1 MSLKMLS
8 WNLTDCTSYIQKG
21 AALPNTIAQ
30 IIVQVQ
36 FKQASQ
42 IDCGFLPSARLL
54 KILLFI
60 WLTMYFLQKQKE
72 MYILIGLPKIKSF

>member
-8 WNLTDCTSYIQKG
+8 WNLTDCTSYIQKR
-21 AALPNTIAQ
+21 AALPNTIAQIIAQ

-54 KILLFI
+54 KILFFI
-60 WLTMYFLQKQKE
+60 
-72 MYILIGLPKIKSF
+72 